1 MVTHRRLREIS
12 SVVMTTSGF
21 LSPSREGKLP
31 ESRLMPISNLKASG
45 NPTAVNKLPCSK
57 ILPDTKSQPQHNKQ
71 LSQKPAVVVKEKEKK
86 IPESISHNVNI
97 HNIIANKDSK
107 FKKSSNFKEMSKP
120 NKPLKKE
127 IICESNQD
135 TPLKKPLKIKNKSKL
150 NLLNTI
156 FDKPIQAKHPK
167 YSSNEKLNAE
177 PDKQKLN
184 IFKKISKVKDDKNSE
199 SVGHSNSKTNVS
211 IMSKPNSTI
220 VSTDVLVKPNITSE
234 VIEEKPFK
242 PVFFKPH
249 VEEKKQD
256 KKLPTK
262 EIKSELNSEVIKKRK
277 KKQKIL
283 TNDSNSTNVDSIS
296 SNNGAKK
303 LKVKPDP
310 DMYSKFSF
318 FGLTSPSGL
327 LQPGTSLLPPSLA
340 SNPLVPKYT
349 TPTRVLPILEKE
361 SSMTS
366 MMYLPLPGEEDFDKS
381 KLSQL
386 PLPFNSEKEKVP
398 TEKIKVHFN
407 NIYL

>member
-31 ESRLMPISNLKASG
+31 ESRLMPISNLKASS
-45 NPTAVNKLPCSK
+45 NPSTVKLSSPK
-57 ILPDTKSQPQHNKQ
+57 ILPDVKTQPQHNKQ

-86 IPESISHNVNI
+86 VPETNIHNVHNI
-97 HNIIANKDSK
+97 HNIVTNKDSK
-107 FKKSSNFKEMSKP
+107 FKKSSNFKEISKP
-120 NKPLKKE
+120 NKLLKKE
-127 IICESNQD
+127 IICEPNQD
-135 TPLKKPLKIKNKSKL
+135 THLKKPLKLKNKSKL

-156 FDKPIQAKHPK
+156 FDKPIQVKHPK

-211 IMSKPNSTI
+211 IVSKPNSTI
-220 VSTDVLVKPNITSE
+220 VSTDILVKPKITPE

-256 KKLPTK
+256 KKPPTK
-262 EIKSELNSEVIKKRK
+262 EITPELNSEIIKKRK
-277 KKQKIL
+277 KKQKML
-283 TNDSNSTNVDSIS
+283 TDNLNSPNVNSTS

-303 LKVKPDP
+303 LKIKHDP
-310 DMYSKFSF
+310 DVYSKFSF

-349 TPTRVLPILEKE
+349 TPRVLPNLEKE
-361 SSMTS
+361 SSITS
-366 MMYLPLPGEEDFDKS
+366 MMYLPLPGEEDYDKS

-386 PLPFNSEKEKVP
+386 SLPFNSEKEKVP
-398 TEKIKVHFN
+398 TEKIKVNFN
-407 NIYL
+407 NIYS